1 MITKPPI
8 NICSIRIIRFFR
20 KTLVT
25 KCDKFNIRFQQS
37 PNMALTF
44 SILLFLVLKLVNST
58 DQEFDLVDCHSELV
72 DEETLQYRVWCDSQT
87 RHGCCWIQEMCW
99 TQYNTP
105 YGSDYYKG
113 ISLDLFE
120 VANLTQFDF
129 AENASE
135 VNSFES
141 CEILIT
147 VLGK

>member
-1 MITKPPI
+1 
-8 NICSIRIIRFFR
+8 
-20 KTLVT
+20 
-25 KCDKFNIRFQQS
+25 
-37 PNMALTF
+37 MALTF

-87 RHGCCWIQEMCW
+87 SHKCCWIQEMCW
-99 TQYNTP
+99 TKYHTP
-105 YGSDYYKG
+105 YGSDHCKG
-113 ISLDLFE
+113 INLFE